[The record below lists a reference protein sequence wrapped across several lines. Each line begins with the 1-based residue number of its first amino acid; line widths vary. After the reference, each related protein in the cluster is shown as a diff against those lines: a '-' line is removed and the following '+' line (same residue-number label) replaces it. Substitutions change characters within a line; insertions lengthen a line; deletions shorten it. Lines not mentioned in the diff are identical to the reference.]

1 MKNSSMTAHDVEERP
16 KSKSQIKR
24 ELHELQALGK
34 QLVELSP
41 RQLLNMPL
49 SDELREAVIAAKS
62 IKHGALNRQLKYIG
76 GFLRRE
82 DAAAIRMALIKLRGK

>member
-1 MKNSSMTAHDVEERP
+1 MKDSSMVALDVEELS

-41 RQLLNMPL
+41 RQLVNMPL
-49 SDELREAVIAAKS
+49 SEELRGAVVAAKS
-62 IKHGALNRQLKYIG
+62 LKHGALNRQLKYIG

-82 DAAAIRMALIKLRGK
+82 DAAAIRMALVKLRGK